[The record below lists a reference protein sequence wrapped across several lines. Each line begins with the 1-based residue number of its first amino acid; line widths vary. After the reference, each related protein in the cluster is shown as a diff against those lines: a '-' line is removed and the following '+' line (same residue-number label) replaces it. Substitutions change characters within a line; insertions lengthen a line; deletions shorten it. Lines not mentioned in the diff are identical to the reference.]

1 MHVSFTDLVLI
12 LSIPM
17 AAIHAVVALISL
29 RYLTVPR
36 PIGLPIAIYESAY
49 YILLLAYT
57 LLNHYSVML
66 VGVTALFLAIHV
78 GGAYLYV
85 NGALSYLS
93 RNRSNIR
100 RYGYYEAVEL
110 MFIIAVIGILIH

>member
-1 MHVSFTDLVLI
+1 MSFTDLVLI

-17 AAIHAVVALISL
+17 VAIHAAVAFISL

-49 YILLLAYT
+49 YILLLTYT
-57 LLNHYSVML
+57 LLNHYSAVL
-66 VGVTALFLAIHV
+66 IGATALFLAIHV
-78 GGAYLYV
+78 GGAYLYMS
-85 NGALSYLS
+85 GALSYLS

-110 MFIIAVIGILIH
+110 MFIIAVIGILIR